1 MRLQIKSHLF
11 NFLGRE
17 SPRELKRLI
26 GLSIFVGLTNTAI
39 IGLINTAAAEVTAG
53 ESVTWQ
59 FFAFAMLLVLLLLV
73 SRRSNQENIRS
84 TQDMIYRFKM
94 RILSDVFRSNLSKI
108 DEIGR
113 ELIMEILARDT
124 QSVSQSVGVVVT
136 VCQSIATLF
145 FLTLY
150 MATVSFTAFLIIL
163 ISSLLIF
170 AGGVIELFKVTGLL
184 QTVAA
189 REAEVNAIYADYLNG
204 YKELKMNSRRA
215 FEMTR
220 EMVAESKDVNNQKGQ
235 LIVAITNFFNY
246 LQILLYVVVG
256 IMVFVVP
263 VLSSDFSVHVTT
275 AATTALFLAGSLSGI
290 ITNIPNLSQGNVAA
304 KTLEELAE
312 KLEVSASAAPPSQSD
327 ETFSAVRS
335 ITLEN
340 VTYQHVSK
348 NTSRT
353 FMLGPLDYQ
362 FEVGKVYFIRG
373 NNGSGKTTLMRI
385 LTGLY
390 QPDSGRILVNGVH
403 ISTPASDGYRDQFA
417 VVFSDFH
424 LFKKLYG
431 LPVAD
436 QQKVDE
442 LLVLFKMQDKVS
454 ICDGQF
460 SDLQFS
466 TGQRKRLALI
476 VALLEDRPFVILDE
490 WAADQDPEFR
500 QEFYEH
506 IIPRLRSMGKTVI
519 AITHDDQ
526 YYEMADH
533 VLYMADGK
541 PIDS

>member
-26 GLSIFVGLTNTAI
+26 GLSVFVGITNTAI
-39 IGLINTAAAEVTAG
+39 IGLINAAAAEVTAG
-53 ESVTWQ
+53 ESVTLE
-59 FFAFAMLLVLLLLV
+59 FFAFAILLVLLLLV
-73 SRRSNQENIRS
+73 SRRSNKENIRS

-94 RILSDVFRSNLSKI
+94 RIMNDVFRSNLSKI

-124 QSVSQSVGVVVT
+124 QSVSQSVGGVVMA
-136 VCQSIATLF
+136 CQSIATLF

-163 ISSLLIF
+163 VSSLLIF
-170 AGGVIELFKVTGLL
+170 IVGVLELFKVTGLL

-189 REAEVNAIYADYLNG
+189 REAEVNAIYADFLNG
-204 YKELKMNSRRA
+204 YKELKMNSLRA
-215 FEMTR
+215 FDMTR
-220 EMVAESKDVNNQKGQ
+220 QMIAESQEVNSQKGE
-235 LIVAITNFFNY
+235 LIAAITNFFNY
-246 LQILLYVVVG
+246 LQILLYLVVG
-256 IMVFVVP
+256 IMVFVAP
-263 VLSSDFSVHVTT
+263 VLSSDFSAHVTT

-290 ITNIPNLSQGNVAA
+290 ITSIPNLSQGNVAA

-312 KLEVSASAAPPSQSD
+312 KLEVSASATPTSQSD
-327 ETFSAVRS
+327 ETFSAVTS

-340 VTYQHVSK
+340 VTYQHASK
-348 NTSRT
+348 NTPRT
-353 FMLGPLDYQ
+353 FVLGPLSYQ
-362 FEVGKVYFIRG
+362 FEAGKVYFIRG

-390 QPDSGRILVNGVH
+390 PPDTGRILVNGMR

-424 LFKKLYG
+424 LFNKLYG
-431 LPVAD
+431 LPLSD
-436 QQKVDE
+436 QKKIDE

-454 ICDGQF
+454 IRDGKF
-460 SDLQFS
+460 TDLQFS

-541 PIDS
+541 PINS